1 MLNHIRLSLGNNL
14 AQLFINEQDYMVE
27 LFRLWREMISKKLD
41 LDIKPIHISD
51 DKNLEDNIVRLIDT
65 QMESLGQDGFIAD
78 LTFDNDNC
86 NELELFLLKL
96 TYLYE
101 EFYKTECSHKGNSQ

>member
-1 MLNHIRLSLGNNL
+1 
-14 AQLFINEQDYMVE
+14 MVE

-51 DKNLEDNIVRLIDT
+51 DINLEDNIVRLIDT

-78 LTFDNDNC
+78 FTLDND
-86 NELELFLLKL
+86 ELELFLLKL

-101 EFYKTECSHKGNSQ
+101 EFYKIECSHKGNSQ

>member
-51 DKNLEDNIVRLIDT
+51 DTNLEDNIVRLIDT

-78 LTFDNDNC
+78 LTFDTDSDD
-86 NELELFLLKL
+86 EITLFLLKL

-101 EFYKTECSHKGNSQ
+101 EFYELEYKFS

>member
-65 QMESLGQDGFIAD
+65 QMESLGQDGFVAD
-78 LTFDNDNC
+78 LTFDNDN
-86 NELELFLLKL
+86 NDELELFLLKL

-101 EFYKTECSHKGNSQ
+101 NFINRRIN